1 MSGIRG
7 PLTLT
12 LVLLLVG
19 VLSAQTQAPA
29 WPQWRGPARD
39 GVASSF
45 TPPAAWPAQLTKR
58 WEAPVGAGHSSPVI
72 SGTRVVLHSRQANR
86 EVIAAYDLQSG
97 KQLWPDGVD
106 APYTMNQAAIG
117 HGPGP
122 KSTPAVADGRVFTLG
137 ISGIFSAHDLATGKL
152 LWRKPAPPTPPE
164 FGTASSPM
172 VDGGTVIA
180 FLGGPST
187 RLTPQAQSTS
197 LRTGTVNG
205 LTAMAVATGAVKWQW
220 AGDGPGYASPIIAT
234 FGGTRQIITQSQ
246 NALVGI
252 DAAKGQLL
260 WRVAIKTPYEQNSVT
275 PVVIGDLLLY
285 AGLENPT
292 IALRIT
298 RTGTQ
303 WAATPAWRN
312 EQVSIYMSSP
322 AAVGTTVYGL
332 SNKNRGQFFA
342 IDAATG
348 KTLWTTKGRD
358 AENASIVRAGDYLL
372 LGTTNS
378 ELIVVKANPARYE
391 ELKRYTV
398 ANSAMWAH
406 PAFAGGFIVVKDVNT
421 LLALSAISDRPE
433 KR

>member
-1 MSGIRG
+1 M
-7 PLTLT
+7 
-12 LVLLLVG
+12 
-19 VLSAQTQAPA
+19 
-29 WPQWRGPARD
+29 D
-39 GVASSF
+39 
-45 TPPAAWPAQLTKR
+45 
-58 WEAPVGAGHSSPVI
+58 
-72 SGTRVVLHSRQANR
+72 
-86 EVIAAYDLQSG
+86 
-97 KQLWPDGVD
+97 
-106 APYTMNQAAIG
+106 
-117 HGPGP
+117 
-122 KSTPAVADGRVFTLG
+122 
-137 ISGIFSAHDLATGKL
+137 
-152 LWRKPAPPTPPE
+152 
-164 FGTASSPM
+164 
-172 VDGGTVIA
+172 
-180 FLGGPST
+180 
-187 RLTPQAQSTS
+187 
-197 LRTGTVNG
+197 
-205 LTAMAVATGAVKWQW
+205 VATGAVKWQW
-220 AGDGPGYASPIIAT
+220 SGDGPAYASPIIAT

-275 PVVIGDLLLY
+275 PVVVGDLLLY

-292 IALRIT
+292 VALRIA

-312 EQVSIYMSSP
+312 EQVSMYMSSP

-421 LLALSAISDRPE
+421 LLALSPISDRPE